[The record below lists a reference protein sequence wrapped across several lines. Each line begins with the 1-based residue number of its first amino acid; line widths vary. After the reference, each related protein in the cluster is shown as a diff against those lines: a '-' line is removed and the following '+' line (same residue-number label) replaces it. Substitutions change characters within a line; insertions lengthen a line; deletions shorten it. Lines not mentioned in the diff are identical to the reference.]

1 MSWTNLLKE
10 KFVDAARWVAD
21 DLPVITNTARIQ
33 LVMAGLDGLED
44 SMANCVPLS
53 SSATEFTVLPTDPI
67 GGGTKPNNT
76 LQVINKNSRK
86 TSMNINVSL
95 ASFLSIFNPL
105 DWHSDP
111 SVTVPFTVFL
121 FFLLRRVRMRC
132 LDRII

>member
-67 GGGTKPNNT
+67 GGGTKHINA
-76 LQVINKNSRK
+76 LQVINENYRK
-86 TSMNINVSL
+86 TSMNINVFL

-111 SVTVPFTVFL
+111 SVTVPFIVPL
-121 FFLLRRVRMRC
+121 LFLLRGVRMRC

>member
-10 KFVDAARWVAD
+10 KFVDAARWVTD

-33 LVMAGLDGLED
+33 LVVAGLGGLED

-53 SSATEFTVLPTDPI
+53 SSATEFTVSPTDPI

-76 LQVINKNSRK
+76 LQVINKYSRN